1 VEKSTVS
8 AAQFFREHRALLI
21 SLLLLGLFVAE
32 LVWLHRLT
40 HYDLAIYDWMQAFR
54 SCRLDRLAL
63 FLRYWTTKPYA
74 TVALVLAVA
83 GWLLYLRHW
92 QDFGRLALITI
103 GGALLCE
110 WTKLLVSRP
119 RPSALAFI
127 DYGSSF
133 PSGHVTSAVT
143 IFGAAY
149 YFLGKCY
156 LRRWWQHGLAI
167 AVAAA
172 LVLLIGFQRVYFTHH
187 WISDAIGGAL
197 LGGAWLFFALDH
209 FSVCVNRRSTLVIAA
224 IFAGAF
230 VALRIFPSLRVNGPM
245 PMALRGTPLS
255 LVDLTAYGP
264 ETIRRKDDV
273 LAIGRAPEATWYFSN
288 PTTTI
293 DLPLAVNGGYYL
305 VFAARPSN
313 TVDTSCRSIGILL
326 NDRPV
331 ANLVI
336 YNGWRDYRIAL
347 ERNWLR
353 STSNRL
359 TVILGPG
366 KQNGVVFT
374 TPAIHARAPSS

>member
-1 VEKSTVS
+1 
-8 AAQFFREHRALLI
+8 
-21 SLLLLGLFVAE
+21 LLGLFVAE
-32 LVWLHRLT
+32 LVWLHGLT
-40 HYDLAIYDWMQAFR
+40 HYDLAVYDWMQAYR
-54 SCRLDRLAL
+54 SCGLDRLAL
-63 FLRYWTTKPYA
+63 SMRYWTTKPYA
-74 TVALVLAVA
+74 TVALVLAVS
-83 GWLLYLRHW
+83 GWLLYLRRW
-92 QDFGRLALITI
+92 QDLGRVALITI

-110 WTKLLVSRP
+110 WIKLLVSRP

-149 YFLGKCY
+149 YCLAKCY

-167 AVAAA
+167 AGVVAM
-172 LVLLIGFQRVYFTHH
+172 VLLIGFQRVYFTHH

-230 VALRIFPSLRVNGPM
+230 VALRIFPSLRLNGPM
-245 PMALRGTPLS
+245 PMALRGAPLS
-255 LVDLTAYGP
+255 LVDLTAYAP
-264 ETIRRKDDV
+264 ETIRRKDDI
-273 LAIGRAPEATWYFSN
+273 LASGRAPEATWYFSN

-293 DLPLAVNGGYYL
+293 DLPLAVAGDYYL
-305 VFAARPSN
+305 VFAARPRN

-326 NDRPV
+326 NDRQI

-336 YNGWRDYRIAL
+336 YNGWRDYRIPL
-347 ERNWLR
+347 ERSWLS

-366 KQNGVVFT
+366 KQNAVVFT
-374 TPAIHARAPSS
+374 TPAIHARAKSP